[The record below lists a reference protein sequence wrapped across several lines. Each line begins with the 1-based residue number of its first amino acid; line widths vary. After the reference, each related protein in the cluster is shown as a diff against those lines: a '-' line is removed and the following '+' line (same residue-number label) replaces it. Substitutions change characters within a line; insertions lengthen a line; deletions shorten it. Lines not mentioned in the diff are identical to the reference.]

1 VPPHP
6 FATAGSDHEAAHGQ
20 SVSYERLFV

>member
-1 VPPHP
+1 MPPHP
-6 FATAGSDHEAAHGQ
+6 FAVAGPDHDAAHGQ